1 MKDATVVIHCQ
12 PDYLDKIR
20 ELGYNWT
27 YSPIHGKNEIDV
39 IVNDI
44 PYEIRNGKYED
55 PDAQLCEHYGIDYD
69 QVYCIEL
76 LD

>member
-69 QVYCIEL
+69 QVNCIEAVN
-76 LD
+76 

>member
-12 PDYLDKIR
+12 PDYLDKIK
-20 ELGYNWT
+20 ELGYNWS
-27 YSPIHGKNEIDV
+27 YSPLHGKNEIDV

-69 QVYCIEL
+69 QVNCIEAVN
-76 LD
+76 

>member
-1 MKDATVVIHCQ
+1 MKDATVVIHYQ

-39 IVNDI
+39 IVDDI
-44 PYEIRNGKYED
+44 PYQIVDGKYQD
-55 PDAQLCEHYGIDYD
+55 PDEQLCEHYGIDYD
-69 QVYCIEL
+69 QVNCIEL

>member
-1 MKDATVVIHCQ
+1 MKPQYVLIHCQ
-12 PDYLDKIR
+12 PTLLNFIQ
-20 ELGYNWT
+20 ENNMQWT

-44 PYEIRNGKYED
+44 PYEIRDGKYED

-69 QVYCIEL
+69 QVNCIEAVN
-76 LD
+76 